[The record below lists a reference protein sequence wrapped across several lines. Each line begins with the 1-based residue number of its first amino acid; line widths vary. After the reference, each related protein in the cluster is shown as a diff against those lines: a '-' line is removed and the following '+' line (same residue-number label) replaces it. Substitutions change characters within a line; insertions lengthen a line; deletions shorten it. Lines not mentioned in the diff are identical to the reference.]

1 MTLQQLQV
9 RKDDLSTTRLVDEA
23 LPVPGEG
30 EILVRVERFALTA
43 NNVTYGVV
51 GERIGYWNFFPPF
64 DNADGGWGLIPVWGF
79 AEIIQSNVPELRRTE
94 RLYGYFPMAS
104 HLVMKPEKITNGRLI
119 DGAAHRSQLPPVYNG
134 YQRVDFQPGYDQSMD
149 NERMVLH
156 PLYATSFCLHDFL
169 VDNDWFGARQVIIA
183 SASSKTALGL
193 AYALADDANAPI
205 SIGLTSAGN
214 LQRVKALG
222 LYDDVY
228 SYDDLKSIDAGQASV
243 IIDMSGS
250 GSMLSDLHAHLGDN
264 MRYCSNVGVTHWS
277 DNKMGAGFIRERS
290 AMFFA
295 PGHIQKRTKEW
306 GPGVFEKKANAF
318 WHSAA
323 ERSRAWLNMDKVS
336 GLAATQPVFQDLRSG
351 LISPHSGLV
360 ITLD

>member
-9 RKDDLSTTRLVDEA
+9 RKDDLSTTRLIDQP
-23 LPVPGEG
+23 LPDLQEG
-30 EILVRVERFALTA
+30 ELLVRVERFALTA

-51 GERIGYWNFFPPF
+51 GERIGYWNFFPAL

-79 AEIIQSNVPELRRTE
+79 AEIIRSNVPELRRTE
-94 RLYGYFPMAS
+94 RLYGYFPMAT

-134 YQRVDFQPGYDQSMD
+134 YQRVDFQPGYDRSMD
-149 NERMVLH
+149 NERMLLH
-156 PLYATSFCLHDFL
+156 PLYKTSFCLHDFL
-169 VDNDWFGARQVIIA
+169 VDNTWFDASQIIIA

-193 AYALADDANAPI
+193 AYALADDPKAPKC
-205 SIGLTSAGN
+205 IGLTSTGN
-214 LQRVKALG
+214 LQRVEALG
-222 LYDDVY
+222 LYDRVY
-228 SYDDLKSIDAGQASV
+228 AYDKLASIDATQPSV

-250 GSMLSDLHAHLGDN
+250 GSMLSDLHVHLGDN

-277 DNKMGAGFIRERS
+277 DNKMGAGFIRDRS

-295 PGHIQKRTKEW
+295 PGHIQKRTKEC

-318 WHSAA
+318 WQSAA
-323 ERSRAWLNMDKVS
+323 ERSRIWLNIDETA
-336 GLAATQPVFQDLRSG
+336 GLTAAEPVFRDLRNG
-351 LISPHSGLV
+351 LISPNRGLV
-360 ITLD
+360 INLD